1 MASGDGD
8 DDAALCMMIMT
19 MMQRV
24 VVMALNESVTRYESV
39 ELVVF
44 VRVDLRNWSGVV
56 GGGVDVLFTLCCTN

>member
-8 DDAALCMMIMT
+8 DDAALCMMMMT

-44 VRVDLRNWSGVV
+44 VRVDLRDWSGVV
-56 GGGVDVLFTLCCTN
+56 GGGVDVLFTLRCTN